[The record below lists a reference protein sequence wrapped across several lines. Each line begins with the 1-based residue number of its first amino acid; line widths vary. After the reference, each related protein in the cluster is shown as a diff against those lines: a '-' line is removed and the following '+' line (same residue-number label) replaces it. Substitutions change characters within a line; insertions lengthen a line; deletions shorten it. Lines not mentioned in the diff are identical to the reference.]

1 MLIMANS
8 SYTFSQVV
16 NGTGYFNQ
24 AQDTGFS
31 QGVKDLQTY
40 LKSIGFTIT
49 DASGRFQSTTKTA
62 VEDFQYQMGITVD
75 GDAGPGTC
83 KRLNIVRNSIYFNK
97 YGKPLTNAQWGTA
110 NIRAGKFNDIDLL
123 ARIILAESGYTN
135 WQDQNGVALVIKN
148 RSKTP
153 GYYASGSASI
163 WARVV
168 GMVDPDGI
176 AMYDSAIAGNEIAQ
190 SPRRGWAG
198 EEADGF
204 IDPGWRH
211 AVEVAEKLTK
221 DVRFT
226 AMGWLVEGLTITTK
240 QVLVSN
246 QLNQGPWSAYRNYY
260 NKGMI
265 KDDVEAVAFMKKT
278 DAAGNVVFTI

>member
-1 MLIMANS
+1 MANS

-62 VEDFQYQMGITVD
+62 VEDFQYQMGVTVD

-97 YGKPLTNAQWGTA
+97 YGKPITNAQWGTA

-153 GYYASGSASI
+153 GYHASGSASI

-190 SPRRGWAG
+190 SPRRGWLG
-198 EEADGF
+198 TEANGY

-211 AVEVAEKLTK
+211 AVEVAEKLAK
-221 DVRFT
+221 DVLFT

-240 QVLVSN
+240 QVIVSN
-246 QLNQGPWSAYRNYY
+246 QLNQGPWSAYRSYY

-265 KDDVEAVAFMKKT
+265 KDDVSVIAFMEKT
-278 DAAGNVVFTI
+278 SEAGNVVFTI